1 MDDPTNY
8 DAWRF
13 WLDAIQWL
21 FIVVLAIWG
30 WIDRG
35 RKDNKSAIREL
46 TQHTEALEQ
55 RLITADK
62 EQTKHID
69 SVERRLTKAEEHLR
83 HSPTHDDIAKL
94 REEYAGIN
102 SKVDRMAVT
111 LDRIHDYLMS
121 NKGA

>member
-13 WLDAIQWL
+13 WLDFVQWF
-21 FIVVLAIWG
+21 FIVGLAIWG

-35 RKDNKSAIREL
+35 RKDNKSAIKEQG
-46 TQHTEALEQ
+46 QHLEALEQ

-62 EQTKHID
+62 EQGKHLDKLD
-69 SVERRLTKAEEHLR
+69 SRLTKAEEHLR

-94 REEYAGIN
+94 REEYAGLN

-111 LDRIHDYLMS
+111 LDRIHDYLMN
-121 NKGA
+121 NKG

>member
-21 FIVVLAIWG
+21 FIVVLAVWG

-46 TQHTEALEQ
+46 TQNTEALEQ

-62 EQTKHID
+62 ELTKHID
-69 SVERRLTKAEEHLR
+69 GVERRLTTAEEHLR
-83 HSPTHDDIAKL
+83 HSPTHDDIARL
-94 REEYAGIN
+94 REQYSGLE
-102 SKVDRMAVT
+102 SKLDRVTST
-111 LDRIHDYLMS
+111 LDRIHDYLMN
-121 NKGA
+121 NKG